1 MALAVDRARLDL
13 PGETNLFDL
22 DERGSATSFEI
33 GPRGQDVVFATL
45 GGDRGRSVC
54 AMGEGG
60 AVSFARERLAA
71 MLGARAGEAVRDG
84 RLAAWWTD
92 PWSRGSYSL
101 AEPGR
106 AEARAALRR
115 PVGGRIWFA
124 GEATAAEGGAMTV
137 GGATLEGDRAAGEIV
152 RAGSG

>member
-1 MALAVDRARLDL
+1 
-13 PGETNLFDL
+13 
-22 DERGSATSFEI
+22 
-33 GPRGQDVVFATL
+33 
-45 GGDRGRSVC
+45 
-54 AMGEGG
+54 MGEGG